1 MITKSANSSS
11 NIKKSSPNFTRFSD
25 CKINTISTA
34 ERAKLEDNSSDSS
47 ISEFKMTDRTQE

>member
-25 CKINTISTA
+25 CKMKTISTA
-34 ERAKLEDNSSDSS
+34 ERAKL
-47 ISEFKMTDRTQE
+47 